1 MDKKLIRYRDQMIY
15 PPPEKIIWCYR
26 TWQPTYTDLIGQV
39 EFVKGLNYKIDGN
52 QATLLVLDD
61 MMMQLNDDIVNLF
74 VAGRH
79 DNVSV
84 IFVTHNIFFKKLRTI
99 ALNTQYLVLFKNV
112 RDGSQIQC
120 LARQMFPGKS
130 KYVLEAFQDAT
141 SPAFGY
147 ILFDFKPNTPDHFRL
162 RTNIF
167 PGEQQYT
174 YVPL

>member
-1 MDKKLIRYRDQMIY
+1 MSDTRLQAPLSMVVNGSSGVGKSEWIKKLIRYRDQMIY

-84 IFVTHNIFFKKLRTI
+84 IFVTHNIFFKK
-99 ALNTQYLVLFKNV
+99 
-112 RDGSQIQC
+112 
-120 LARQMFPGKS
+120 
-130 KYVLEAFQDAT
+130 
-141 SPAFGY
+141 
-147 ILFDFKPNTPDHFRL
+147 
-162 RTNIF
+162 
-167 PGEQQYT
+167 YT
-174 YVPL
+174 VPCPV

>member
-1 MDKKLIRYRDQMIY
+1 MLFLSH
-15 PPPEKIIWCYR
+15 IIS
-26 TWQPTYTDLIGQV
+26 
-39 EFVKGLNYKIDGN
+39 FSK
-52 QATLLVLDD
+52 
-61 MMMQLNDDIVNLF
+61 
-74 VAGRH
+74 
-79 DNVSV
+79 
-84 IFVTHNIFFKKLRTI
+84 
-99 ALNTQYLVLFKNV
+99 NTQYLVLFKNV
-112 RDGSQIQC
+112 RDGSQIQF